1 VTYPTVIF
9 QITAIGKNPRALS
22 ESAHSVLYWL
32 RRTPRLVFRGQ
43 VWLVIEPKGYAT
55 NPALYERLRADGC
68 RLMVVPA
75 EYTTPLGARG
85 KARALQY
92 AIEQRQQTGLSGPG
106 TWVYHQDEETC
117 VGEDTLR
124 GISEFIAEGRHQVG
138 VGIILYPIDWAGTPS
153 HIQEL
158 TRSYDDYRVLD
169 SMTMPGNPTSGV
181 HGSHLLV
188 RSDLEDDVG
197 WDSIGY
203 EPAED
208 LTFEIR
214 LRAKFGAVYG
224 VLKGFAYEKGAFSL
238 GDQLRQRRR
247 WMHGVLHALRHTR
260 ELPPK
265 RRLTLVYSA
274 LSWFSALPSI
284 LVLIAGFEV
293 HYGPLLLATGAFTGF
308 IWISMATGYLEGYR
322 MHREYVRLHISPPR
336 FVLHAIVGALIDV
349 LAPWYALVTTPS
361 LGDFIPKERPSCQIT
376 PTPIASASS
385 AERGALSRP
394 GPSGV
399 SWGPPRPT
407 WGSSERST

>member
-9 QITAIGKNPRALS
+9 QITAIGKNPRALA
-22 ESAHSVLYWL
+22 ESSRSVLHWL
-32 RRTPRLVFRGQ
+32 RRTPRLAFRGQ

-55 NPALYERLRADGC
+55 DPALYERLRADGC
-68 RLMVVPA
+68 RLMVVPP

-92 AIEQRQQTGLSGPG
+92 AVEERQRLRMSNGA

-124 GISEFIAEGRHQVG
+124 GISEFIEDGRHPVG

-153 HIQEL
+153 HVQEL

-169 SMTMPGNPTSGV
+169 SMTMPANPTSGI
-181 HGSHLLV
+181 HGSHILV

-214 LRAKFGAVYG
+214 LRSRFGAVFG

-247 WMHGVLHALRHTR
+247 WMHGVLHALRHTQG
-260 ELPPK
+260 LAPK

-274 LSWFSALPSI
+274 LSWFSALPSV
-284 LVLIAGFEV
+284 LVLLAGLEIR
-293 HYGPLLLATGAFTGF
+293 YGPLLLVTGVFTGF
-308 IWISMATGYLEGYR
+308 IWISMVTGYVEGYR
-322 MHREYVRLHISPPR
+322 MHREYVRLRLSLPR
-336 FVLHAIVGALIDV
+336 LILHGIVGAFVDV
-349 LAPWYALVTTPS
+349 LAPWYALVSRPS
-361 LGDFIPKERPSCQIT
+361 LGDFIPKERPACQI
-376 PTPIASASS
+376 S
-385 AERGALSRP
+385 
-394 GPSGV
+394 
-399 SWGPPRPT
+399 PRPT
-407 WGSSERST
+407 ASPTST

>member
-1 VTYPTVIF
+1 MTRPTVLF
-9 QITAIGKNPRALS
+9 QITAIGKNPRALA
-22 ESAHSVLYWL
+22 ESARSVLHWL

-43 VWLVIEPKGYAT
+43 VWLVVEPAGYAT
-55 NPALYERLRADGC
+55 NPTLYEQLRAEGC
-68 RLMVVPA
+68 HLRVVPS
-75 EYTTPLGARG
+75 EYATPLGARG

-92 AIEQRQQTGLSGPG
+92 AVEERQRIGISGRG

-124 GISEFIAEGRHQVG
+124 GISEFLEDGRLPVG

-153 HIQEL
+153 HVQEL

-169 SMTMPGNPTSGV
+169 SMTMPANPTSGI

-214 LRAKFGAVYG
+214 MRTKFGPVYG

-260 ELPPK
+260 ELPP
-265 RRLTLVYSA
+265 RRRMTLVYSA

-284 LVLIAGFEV
+284 LVLAAGFAV
-293 HYGPLLLATGAFTGF
+293 HYGPLLLVSGAFTGF

-322 MHREYVRLHISPPR
+322 MHREYVRLRISLPR
-336 FVLHAIVGALIDV
+336 FALHAVVGALVDV
-349 LAPWYALVTTPS
+349 LAPWYALLTTPS
-361 LGDFIPKERPSCQIT
+361 LGDFIPKERPSCRIS
-376 PTPIASASS
+376 PTPVPPSS
-385 AERGALSRP
+385 DAERSGLSRTTR
-394 GPSGV
+394 SGV

-407 WGSSERST
+407 WGSSEP